1 MIYVL
6 YDNPLSYISK
16 ADNFNSAW
24 MSFIQPYLDVK
35 FAPFGMDE
43 FKPNDTVIAYLD
55 TKNPFDSYKLLP
67 SMKRILIVGNLNRNN
82 IDLLENVD
90 FCIYTNEL
98 QQQIATLYGIKTKSC
113 VIPSMPAPNLHIPT
127 NKKNRLFIG
136 GLMVQSK
143 LEGFYSR
150 ILSLHEKYD
159 VNIPFFIMGVD
170 DDPQLKS
177 YVDSLTAWLMDSS
190 LNGTRIV
197 HLEFNCTYNRMFQLH
212 LAASS
217 DIHLWKN
224 EPLYDDVVKMVKLDD
239 IDGLLNHSYS
249 TSTQMPIAKKYNVKI
264 DCEPTYSLH
273 HSFSDGKFTM
283 FDFALFMQD
292 RIKQFGD

>member
-1 MIYVL
+1 
-6 YDNPLSYISK
+6 
-16 ADNFNSAW
+16 
-24 MSFIQPYLDVK
+24 
-35 FAPFGMDE
+35 
-43 FKPNDTVIAYLD
+43 
-55 TKNPFDSYKLLP
+55 
-67 SMKRILIVGNLNRNN
+67 MKRILIVGNLNKNN

-90 FCIYTNEL
+90 FCIYTNAL
-98 QQQIATLYGIKTKSC
+98 QQRIATLYGIKTKSC
-113 VIPSMPAPNLHIPT
+113 VIPSMPAPNMQIPT

-217 DIHLWKN
+217 DIHLLRN
-224 EPLYDDVVKMVKLDD
+224 EPLYDDVVKMVKSDD
-239 IDGLLNHSYS
+239 IDSLLKHSYS

-283 FDFALFMQD
+283 FDFAMFMTD
-292 RIKQFGD
+292 KIKQLGD